1 MPSALA
7 FRYGRVLADLAFA
20 PGQKWDA
27 AAMAAELASFEQ
39 AMQENRNLTIALE
52 SPAVPPA
59 RKRAVVAQLAALLPL
74 SDLVRRFLCVLIDH
88 RRTALIGEAREAFG
102 AVVDERLGIVRAEV
116 ASARPLSESERQEIT
131 GSLSQLTRKQAVAR
145 FRVEDALIGGVV
157 ARIGSTV
164 YDGSIRGQLQ
174 GLRQK
179 LAGAGS

>member
-7 FRYGRVLADLAFA
+7 FRYGRALADLTFA
-20 PGQKWDA
+20 PGLALDP
-27 AAMAAELASFEQ
+27 AAMAAEIGSFEQ
-39 AMQENRNLTIALE
+39 ALAEHRDLKIALE

-59 RKRAVVAQLAALLPL
+59 RKRAVVAQLAGLLPL

-88 RRTALIGEAREAFG
+88 RRTALIREAREAFE
-102 AVVDERLGIVRAEV
+102 AVVDQRLGIVCADV
-116 ASARPLSESERQEIT
+116 ASAKPLGERERQEIVDT
-131 GSLSQLTRKQAVAR
+131 LTHLTRKQAVAR
-145 FRVEDALIGGVV
+145 FRVEDGLIGGVV

-174 GLRQK
+174 GLKQK